1 MKTLMVN
8 ACEHVA
14 KLLELK
20 DTDPEAY
27 YRQMLSYNRMY
38 CRQWER

>member
-1 MKTLMVN
+1 MKSIMIN
-8 ACEHVA
+8 AREQVA

-20 DTDPEAY
+20 EADTEAY
-27 YRQMLSYNRMY
+27 YRWMLAYNRTY